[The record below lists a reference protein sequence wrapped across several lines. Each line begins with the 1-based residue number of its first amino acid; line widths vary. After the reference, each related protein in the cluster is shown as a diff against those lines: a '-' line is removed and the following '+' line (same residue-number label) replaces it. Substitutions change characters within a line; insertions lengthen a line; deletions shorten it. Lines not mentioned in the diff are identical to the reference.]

1 MPRVRLAHSALGLQG
16 LAVIRNWLG
25 GDQQH
30 VRQITERGSCARL
43 ARDRKGNG
51 LHVSFRG

>member
-1 MPRVRLAHSALGLQG
+1 MTRVRLAHSALGLQG